1 MMRSLLQVA
10 LVVVILVVAGFATKL
25 LIDSRKPP
33 AKQAQVID
41 PPLVRVLEV
50 AWAEM
55 RLDVEANGT
64 VSPRTET
71 TLVAQVAGVVT
82 SVSPA
87 LVAGGFFAA
96 GDVLV
101 SIDEREYELAVT
113 AAKAEVAQRRVA
125 VELERAEAEVAIA
138 QWQALGKGE
147 APPLA
152 RHEPQ
157 LAQAQAALAAA
168 EAGLQRA
175 ELDLARCTVEAPYAG
190 RVWEKRVD
198 AAQYVAP
205 GTPLARVYAIDA
217 VEIRLPI
224 ADADLAFLDLPLG
237 MTGDRP
243 LAKGPQVDLRAN
255 FAGRTHQWTGQVVR
269 TEGEIDPRT
278 RMVHAVVRVEDPYVR
293 GENGDANRPPLAV
306 GMFVDATVH
315 GRTVAGAMEVPRGAL
330 RPGGDSVLVVDRTGK
345 LWNRK
350 VGVLRRTKT
359 TAYIEHGVRF
369 GELICLTPLEVVIDG
384 MPVRVQTPQA
394 EGKR

>member
-10 LVVVILVVAGFATKL
+10 LVVVILVVAGIGTKL

-33 AKQAQVID
+33 AKQAQVIE

-50 AWAEM
+50 AWTES
-55 RLDVEANGT
+55 RLDVETNGT
-64 VSPRTET
+64 VSPRTDT

-113 AAKAEVAQRRVA
+113 AARAEVAQRRVA
-125 VELERAEAEVAIA
+125 IELERAEAEVAIA

-157 LAQAQAALAAA
+157 LAQAQAAFAAA
-168 EAGLQRA
+168 EARLQRT
-175 ELDLARCTVEAPYAG
+175 ELDLARCTVKAPYAG
-190 RVWEKRVD
+190 RVWDKRVD

-237 MTGDRP
+237 MSDDRP

-255 FAGRTHQWTGQVVR
+255 FAGGIHLWTGHVVR

-293 GENGDANRPPLAV
+293 GENGDARRPPLAV

-315 GRTVAGAMEVPRGAL
+315 GRTVAGVVALPRGAL
-330 RPGGDSVLVVDRTGK
+330 RPGGESILVVDKAGK
-345 LWNRK
+345 LWHRK
-350 VGVLRRTKT
+350 VGVLRLTRT
-359 TAYIEHGVRF
+359 TAYVESGVQA
-369 GELICLTPLEVVIDG
+369 GELVCLTPLEVVVDG
-384 MPVRVQTPQA
+384 MAVRIQAPQA